1 MMKKIFV
8 LFDFLLWVS
17 CVAVGIQLS
26 SCTSSSPSAYYIDPV
41 NGNDT
46 NSGRSVEE
54 AWQSLEK
61 VKNLSLT
68 PGEQL
73 LLKRGCDM

>member
-8 LFDFLLWVS
+8 LFDLLLWVS

-26 SCTSSSPSAYYIDPV
+26 SCASSSPSTYYIDPV